1 VQGVHRLCQRE
12 SRYLQG
18 FCVMPGDD
26 AEKFAGPI
34 MRRAAIS
41 TAP

>member
-1 VQGVHRLCQRE
+1 VHRLCQRE

-18 FCVMPGDD
+18 FCVMLDGD
-26 AEKFAGPI
+26 AEKLAGPI
-34 MRRAAIS
+34 VRRAAIS